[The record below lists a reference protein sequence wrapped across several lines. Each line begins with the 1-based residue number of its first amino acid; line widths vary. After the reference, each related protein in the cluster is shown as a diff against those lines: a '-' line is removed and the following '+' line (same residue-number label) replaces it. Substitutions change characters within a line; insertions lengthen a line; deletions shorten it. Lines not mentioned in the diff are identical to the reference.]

1 MNEKLTLGESRVR
14 TKFNPSAGDDID
26 EIKQAAA
33 KLIDLIDAVPD
44 GDVYE
49 TKRLKSLGMTAV
61 EEAAMWGVK
70 AATARFT

>member
-1 MNEKLTLGESRVR
+1 MSEKQTLGEMRVR
-14 TKFNPSAGDDID
+14 TRFNPSAADDID

-44 GDVYE
+44 GDVHE
-49 TKRLKSLGMTAV
+49 TKRLKSLAMTAT

-70 AATARFT
+70 AATA